1 MGAEESA
8 GDIWLHAK
16 NFHGAHVII
25 RTRGSEVPEPVI
37 KAAAEI
43 AAADAGAQVEVDFT
57 FRRNVKRLPGGH
69 PGQVVYTDYKTV
81 IARPDKHPEL
91 LREGGN

>member
-1 MGAEESA
+1 M
-8 GDIWLHAK
+8 
-16 NFHGAHVII
+16 
-25 RTRGSEVPEPVI
+25 PEPVI

-81 IARPDKHPEL
+81 IARPDKHP
-91 LREGGN
+91 RP